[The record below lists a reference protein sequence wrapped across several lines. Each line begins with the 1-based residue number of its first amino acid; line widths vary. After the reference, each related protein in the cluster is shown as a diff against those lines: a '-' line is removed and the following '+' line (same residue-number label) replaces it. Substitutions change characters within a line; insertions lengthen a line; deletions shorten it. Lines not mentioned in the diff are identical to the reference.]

1 MSKTGKM
8 KKRLSKK
15 RTKQTAPRSPPKRGG
30 VKKTLWENKE
40 AKNELE
46 KSLSL
51 LRATCE
57 STADG
62 LLVVDVNGKIVNC
75 NRKFV
80 EMWRI
85 PEPIVASRDDNRALA
100 FVLDQLKDPHAFLKK
115 VRELYALPDAE
126 SYDVLEFKDGRV
138 FERYSKP
145 QQISGKSVG
154 RVWSFHDSTKR
165 KEAEDALAK
174 ERNLLRTFID
184 NVPDNI
190 YVKDTEGHYLMDNAA
205 HQRFLGIASEKEVLG
220 KTVFDFFP
228 RELAARYDADDRT
241 VIQTGQPI
249 INKEEPIV
257 NKAGQRRRLLTTKI
271 PLRNVDGAIT
281 GLTCISRDISDHKEM
296 EENVRTSRDYARN
309 MIDSSIDMIISV
321 DGERK
326 ITEFNKTA
334 EKTFGYS
341 REEILGKSVDVLY
354 ADPQEGIQAH
364 QTTIKKG
371 ECIVEI
377 HNKSRD
383 GRIFPC
389 LLSSS
394 ILRDSRGETVGVM
407 GISQDI
413 SDRRKMEET
422 LRETSHTLQGLVQS
436 SPLAIIV
443 IDSKGHVKSWNK
455 SAERI
460 FGWKETEVVGHPLPY
475 VPEDQ
480 RDKSRAMIESTF
492 NGGMQTGVEL
502 RRLKKDGSLI
512 DVALWTAPLKNTRGE
527 IVALVGMFADIT
539 ERKRMEEAV
548 LQAQKIESLGML
560 AGGVAHDFNNIIG
573 AVMGYSDLILRKLS
587 SDDPI
592 RSKVE
597 AIRSASQKAAQI
609 TRQLLA
615 FGRRQLLQPKVVD
628 LNRHIHEMVE
638 MSQRLIGE
646 NIEVTM
652 ISSEGDA
659 LIKVDPNYLDQV
671 IMNLVVNARDAMPDG
686 GKLTL
691 QAAKVEL
698 DAEYAAQHAN
708 VLPGPYVM
716 LSVKDTGHGMTP
728 EVRARIFEPFF
739 TTKDPGKGTGLGLS
753 TVFGIVRQS
762 GGHFDVQSKPGDGST
777 FTLYFPQ
784 SFEPLEEV
792 IDRKTTPEAPRGSET
807 ILLVEDEEI
816 VRKMAREI
824 LAGQGYT
831 VLEAR
836 NGDEALKT
844 VHQSS
849 KPIHLLF
856 TDIVLPGM
864 SGVDLADHIHALS
877 PKTKVLFTSGHAE
890 RSTFH
895 FGLLDP
901 AIKFLI
907 KPYDVFTLAMKIRE
921 VLDGTQG
928 VSGKQ

>member
-1 MSKTGKM
+1 
-8 KKRLSKK
+8 
-15 RTKQTAPRSPPKRGG
+15 
-30 VKKTLWENKE
+30 
-40 AKNELE
+40 
-46 KSLSL
+46 
-51 LRATCE
+51 
-57 STADG
+57 
-62 LLVVDVNGKIVNC
+62 
-75 NRKFV
+75 
-80 EMWRI
+80 MWRI
-85 PEPIVASRDDNRALA
+85 PEPIVASQDDNKALA
-100 FVLDQLKDPHAFLKK
+100 FVLDQLKDPQQFLKK
-115 VRELYALPDAE
+115 VRELYAQPDVE

-138 FERYSKP
+138 FERFSKP

-190 YVKDTEGHYLMDNAA
+190 YIKDTEGHYLMDNAA
-205 HQRFLGIASEKEVLG
+205 HQRFIGIASEKEVLG

-241 VIQTGQPI
+241 VIQTRQPI

-257 NKAGQRRRLLTTKI
+257 NKAGQRRWLLTTKI
-271 PLRNVDGAIT
+271 PLRNVDGEIT
-281 GLTCISRDISDHKEM
+281 GLTCISRDITSHKEM
-296 EENVRTSRDYARN
+296 EEMARASQGYAKN
-309 MIDSSIDMIISV
+309 IIDSSMDMIISV
-321 DGERK
+321 DRERK
-326 ITEFNKTA
+326 ITEFNRA
-334 EKTFGYS
+334 AQKTFGYS

-354 ADPQEGIQAH
+354 ADPQQGIETH
-364 QTTIKKG
+364 QTTIERG
-371 ECIVEI
+371 ECVIEVL
-377 HNKSRD
+377 NKSRD
-383 GRIFPC
+383 GRVFPC
-389 LLSSS
+389 FLSSS
-394 ILRDSRGETVGVM
+394 VLRDSSGEFEGVM
-407 GISQDI
+407 GVSQDI

-443 IDSKGHVKSWNK
+443 IDSKGHVRSWNK

-460 FGWKETEVVGHPLPY
+460 FGWKETEAVGHPLPY

-492 NGGMQTGVEL
+492 KGEMQTGAEL

-512 DVALWTAPLKNTRGE
+512 DVALWTAPLQNTRGE

-539 ERKRMEEAV
+539 ERKRMEEVV
-548 LQAQKIESLGML
+548 LQTQKIESLGML

-587 SDDPI
+587 IDDPI

-615 FGRRQLLQPKVVD
+615 FSRRQLLQPKVVD
-628 LNRHIHEMVE
+628 LNRHLHEMVE
-638 MSQRLIGE
+638 MSRRLIGE
-646 NIEVTM
+646 NIVVVT
-652 ISSEGDA
+652 IPADGEA
-659 LIKVDPNYLDQV
+659 RVKVDPNYLDQV

-686 GKLTL
+686 GKLIL
-691 QAAKVEL
+691 QTSKVEL
-698 DAEYAAQHAN
+698 DTEYAAQHAG

-728 EVRARIFEPFF
+728 EVRTRIFEPFF

-753 TVFGIVRQS
+753 TAFGIVKQS
-762 GGHFDVQSKPGDGST
+762 GGHFDVQSQTGKGTT
-777 FTLYFPQ
+777 FTIYFPRI
-784 SFEPLEEV
+784 SEPLEEV
-792 IDRKTTPEAPRGSET
+792 ADRKIVLEPPRGSET
-807 ILLVEDEEI
+807 ILLVEDEEA
-816 VRKMAREI
+816 VRKVAEEL

-836 NGDEALKT
+836 DGDEALKIA
-844 VHQSS
+844 HQSS

-864 SGVDLADHIHALS
+864 SGVDLADHLHALS

-921 VLDGTQG
+921 VLDETQG
-928 VSGKQ
+928 VRSKQ